1 MKKYEIKDKIINNEY
16 KRNNMNEIS
25 WHLIKFFAPNNSIK
39 NLNEYVTV
47 DFYDMFK
54 SAFDLSMV
62 ENIQITKIETN
73 CKVNILGTNY
83 ECECVEILNSNRNT
97 WSVED
102 TNTLIKI
109 IKKMTKKLSTQ
120 GHVCKVIINDIGYET
135 TIEGDGKG
143 DIYMKSVRDVGKTA
157 PIKEALKTYILTF
170 LENNFII
177 EGDNIDQH
185 EFEEYIYSQIDNIL
199 NTLINKVH
207 VCDGYDEE
215 GNPIPCMEI
224 YYEHIDEFI
233 EEDVVYA
240 LQNMYIK
247 YVQEKNERNKE
258 KLLKY

>member
-1 MKKYEIKDKIINNEY
+1 MEKSEIKDKIINNKY
-16 KRNNMNEIS
+16 KRNNMDKIS
-25 WHLIKFFAPNNSIK
+25 WYSIKFFAPNNSIE
-39 NLNEYVTV
+39 NLNEYVKIN
-47 DFYDMFK
+47 FYDMFK
-54 SAFDLSMV
+54 SAFDLSML

-143 DIYMKSVRDVGKTA
+143 DIFMRTVRNVGKTD
-157 PIKEALKTYILTF
+157 PINEALKTYILTF

-185 EFEEYIYSQIDNIL
+185 EFEEYIRSQIDNIL
-199 NTLINKVH
+199 NTLLDEVYI
-207 VCDGYDEE
+207 CDGYDEE

-224 YYEHIDEFI
+224 YYEDVEKFI
-233 EEDVVYA
+233 EECVTYA

-247 YVQEKNERNKE
+247 YVQEKMRETKKN
-258 KLLKY
+258 Y